1 MGGNKIKLCTF
12 VNMLDQYKR
21 FADRYF
27 ETLNGTQSAIYAGYS
42 EASARQEA
50 SRLLDRE
57 DIQEYLQVLRDA
69 AAEKTGITAA
79 RVLQEIGRLAFAD
92 IRNYYRGDNQLIPVC
107 DLDDDAAAALA
118 GLKTFEEFTP
128 DGDPIGTSKEI
139 KLYDKLAGLEKL
151 ARHLGLYEK
160 DNGQKEIG
168 IHLHFD
174 HQDEQLGADVQKD

>member
-1 MGGNKIKLCTF
+1 MTEA
-12 VNMLDQYKR
+12 VKR

-27 ETLNGTQSAIYAGYS
+27 ETLKGKESAIYAGYS
-42 EASARQEA
+42 EHTAAVQASQMLA
-50 SRLLDRE
+50 SE
-57 DIQEYLQVLRDA
+57 EVENYLQTLRDA
-69 AAEKTGITAA
+69 ASEKTGITAA

-92 IRNYYRGDNQLIPVC
+92 IRNYYRGDNQLIPVT

-118 GLKTFEEFTP
+118 SIKTFEEFTP

-160 DNGQKEIG
+160 DNKQKELTANIN
-168 IHLHFD
+168 LTKEAVKKLSD
-174 HQDEQLGADVQKD
+174 DLDAEY